1 MDSKVKSS
9 EAFTN
14 SQGEVVWNTV
24 AGSIVMDENT
34 GKERLQL
41 SHITGDNLNFNNT
54 GISLLATNNKQENI
68 LGDNFSTT
76 KGDNFVMTMSNKE
89 ERTFGDFTLIAGS
102 PGFFTQPLAAKWL
115 QTYQPVAAAKTNP
128 EFNVGGV
135 GVNTNIEFIVDGTP
149 SESGAVEGGSYSK
162 NLSQENAQSIMEAV
176 ASKLANIE
184 KDMGVGGNIKL
195 LTAKNFVLK
204 AGAATAATD
213 PGIMIPNG
221 REIDGIYLIKDDKA
235 AEQKASTSLYE
246 DKDTANGIPFGDV
259 HINAGTKFR
268 VEAGSG
274 GVNIKSAGN
283 SNITSTGRAV
293 IGGAEVSIA
302 GTTLSDKGRVN
313 IQSDTDVFTQSGNI
327 ITSTAP
333 VVKINATKQY
343 SIKSPQTVIDG
354 DLHIQGDLHVTGSII
369 ADKDITA
376 GGKSGV
382 SLLKHTHN
390 VAGVEPGASTKTS
403 KKPNK

>member
-1 MDSKVKSS
+1 MNSKVKSS

-14 SQGEVVWNTV
+14 SQGEVVWNTF
-24 AGSIVMDENT
+24 AGSIVMDENS
-34 GKERLQL
+34 GKERLQI
-41 SHITGDNLNFNNT
+41 SHITGDNLNFNNK

-76 KGDNFVMTMSNKE
+76 KGDSFVMSQSNKE
-89 ERTFGDFTLIAGS
+89 ERTFGDFTLIAGN

-162 NLSQENAQSIMEAV
+162 NTSQENAQSIMEDA

-184 KDMGVGGNIKL
+184 TDMGVGGNIKL
-195 LTAKNFVLK
+195 LTTKNFVLK
-204 AGAATAATD
+204 AGTGTVATD
-213 PGIMIPNG
+213 PGIMISNAK
-221 REIDGIYLIKDDKA
+221 EIDGIYFIKDGKA
-235 AEQKASTSLYE
+235 VEQKTSTSVFE
-246 DKDTANGIPFGDV
+246 EKDTANGVPFGDV
-259 HINAGTKFR
+259 HINAGTKVR
-268 VEAGSG
+268 VTAGSG

-283 SNITSTGRAV
+283 SNITSTGRTI
-293 IGGAEVSIA
+293 IGGAEVSIGG
-302 GTTLSDKGRVN
+302 GTSQDSGRVT
-313 IQSDTDVFTQSGNI
+313 IITDKDVFTQSGVI
-327 ITSTAP
+327 ITFDAP
-333 VVKINATKQY
+333 VVKTNASEQY

-354 DLHIQGDLHVTGSII
+354 NLHIEGDLHVTGSII

-376 GGKSGV
+376 GGRGGV
-382 SLLKHTHN
+382 SLLKHTHK
-390 VAGVEPGASTKTS
+390 VAGVETGGGNVTS
-403 KKPNK
+403 DKPK